1 MDLKRLGHLLI
12 IDSLFQSRVVITN
25 IYGPDHPL
33 VTGLKT
39 PYKYCEGAYA
49 DYLEQM
55 EENEE
60 SEENGGGGGGEEA
73 ADGDGYFTS
82 KPISWKWY
90 VWTTVSFY
98 LLLLA
103 INVVLCRFLIVC

>member
-12 IDSLFQSRVVITN
+12 RDSLFQSRVVITN

-33 VTGLKT
+33 VTDLKT

-49 DYLEQM
+49 DYLKQM

-60 SEENGGGGGGEEA
+60 SEENGGGGEEA

-82 KPISWKWY
+82 NPNSWK
-90 VWTTVSFY
+90 
-98 LLLLA
+98 
-103 INVVLCRFLIVC
+103 